1 VDEPTHPDSD
11 LTTLTPSES
20 RSAKKSWS
28 PPGPGTLVGRYQV
41 REMLGSGGMGHV
53 VSAWDP
59 ELARPVALKFVG
71 RASEKGGEQER
82 LQREAQAMAQLK
94 HPGVVPVYDVGTW
107 EGRVFLA
114 MELVDGHNLKD
125 WAEERPRA
133 PHEVVDLLC
142 QVGQALQAA
151 HAAGIVHRD
160 VKPANVLVDR
170 DGRARITDFGVARV
184 AMEETAGTGESSS
197 RPTTPSPQPSPLRG
211 ERELRGP
218 IGDATASG
226 RIVGTIGY
234 IAPET
239 LYGALATPAA
249 DQFALAVTAWQVLTG
264 VLPFLQ
270 TVDSECAEKMGA
282 DRLTP
287 REAARVPRRIRK
299 VLLRALRGDAARR
312 YPTMRAFCE
321 ALAPPPT
328 TRRRWA
334 IRIAA
339 GLILIPA
346 YLLLL
351 GYGLTRYA
359 MSAVVDACRSRAVY
373 GSLEVWSPLR
383 VMHVAQVFGPR
394 PTAVA
399 EAYVER
405 WRDASLGACLTKD
418 LMQRSTRTAQRQVD
432 CLDDKL
438 VKLDA
443 RLTSLEAAGATANEL
458 DAQLRELEDPRA
470 CVDHWSGENGAVAP
484 WPPPVL

>member
-1 VDEPTHPDSD
+1 MSEPTQPDSHA
-11 LTTLTPSES
+11 TTLTPSQAQAA
-20 RSAKKSWS
+20 RKTWS
-28 PPGPGTLVGRYQV
+28 PPAPGTLVGRYQV
-41 REMLGSGGMGHV
+41 REPIGSGGMGHV

-71 RASEKGGEQER
+71 RVGPGGGEQER

-94 HPGVVPVYDVGTW
+94 HPGVVPVYDVGSW

-114 MELVDGHNLKD
+114 MELVDGENLKD
-125 WAEERPRA
+125 WADARPRA
-133 PHEVVDLLC
+133 VHEVVDLLC
-142 QVGQALQAA
+142 QVGAALQAA

-184 AMEETAGTGESSS
+184 AGDETDEAA
-197 RPTTPSPQPSPLRG
+197 QPALK
-211 ERELRGP
+211 GP
-218 IGDATASG
+218 IGDDTASG
-226 RIVGTIGY
+226 RIVGTVGF

-239 LYGALATPAA
+239 MYGALATPAA

-270 TVDSECAEKMGA
+270 TIDPRCAEKMGA
-282 DRLTP
+282 DALEP
-287 REAARVPRRIRK
+287 REASRVPRRVRK
-299 VLLRALRGDAARR
+299 ALRRALRGDPARR
-312 YPTMRAFCE
+312 FPTLRAFCE
-321 ALAPPPT
+321 ALAPPPPAS
-328 TRRRWA
+328 RSRWA

-339 GLILIPA
+339 ALILIPA

-373 GSLEVWSPLR
+373 GSLEVWSPAR
-383 VMHVAQVFGPR
+383 VMHVTQVFGQR

-405 WRDASLGACLTKD
+405 WRDASLGACFTKD
-418 LMQRSTRTAQRQVD
+418 LMQRSTRVAQRQRD
-432 CLDDKL
+432 CLDEKL
-438 VKLDA
+438 QALDE
-443 RLTSLEAAGATANEL
+443 RLTTLESSRATAGEL
-458 DAQLRELEDPRA
+458 DAQLRELEDPRS
-470 CVDHWSGENGAVAP
+470 CVDHWTGETGAVTP
-484 WPPPVL
+484 WPPPLVRGE

>member
-1 VDEPTHPDSD
+1 MDSPTRPDSD
-11 LTTLTPSES
+11 ATTLTPSEA
-20 RSAKKSWS
+20 RALRKTWS
-28 PPGPGTLVGRYQV
+28 PPQPGTPVGRYLV
-41 REMLGSGGMGHV
+41 REPIGSGGMGHV

-71 RASEKGGEQER
+71 RVDKGGEQER

-94 HPGVVPVYDVGTW
+94 HPGVVPVYDVGVW

-114 MELVDGHNLKD
+114 MELVDGENLKD
-125 WAEERPRA
+125 WADAHPRA
-133 PHEVVDLLC
+133 VHEVIDLLC
-142 QVGQALQAA
+142 QVGAALQAA

-160 VKPANVLVDR
+160 VKPANVLVDK

-184 AMEETAGTGESSS
+184 QGDETRQAL
-197 RPTTPSPQPSPLRG
+197 TPVK
-211 ERELRGP
+211 GP
-218 IGDATASG
+218 IGDDTASG

-234 IAPET
+234 VAPET
-239 LYGALATPAA
+239 MYGALATPAA
-249 DQFALAVTAWQVLTG
+249 DQFALAVTAWQLLTG

-270 TVDSECAEKMGA
+270 TVDTACAEQMGA
-282 DRLTP
+282 DGLRP

-299 VLLRALRGDAARR
+299 VLLRGLRGDPSRR
-312 YPTMRAFCE
+312 YPSVRAFAD
-321 ALAPPPT
+321 ALAPPPPT
-328 TRRRWA
+328 SRARWA

-339 GLILIPA
+339 AMVLVPA

-359 MSAVVDACRSRAVY
+359 MSSVVDACRSRAMY
-373 GSLEVWSPLR
+373 GSLEFWSPSR
-383 VMHVAQVFGPR
+383 VMHVSQVFGQR
-394 PTAVA
+394 PSAVA

-418 LMQRSTRTAQRQVD
+418 LMQRPSRVAQAQRD
-432 CLDDKL
+432 CLDGHIS
-438 VKLDA
+438 KLDE
-443 RLTSLEAAGATANEL
+443 RLRALEAAGATASEV

-470 CVDHWSGENGAVAP
+470 CVDHWSGETGAVAP